1 MFSRVAVV
9 KLLLAARDESK
20 TREGIFPPSF
30 FPSTLG
36 FLYLNHIS
44 TPGDHFIDFFFSLMQ
59 NSTYSGENA
68 TCIRC
73 RDRQRGLAVQWVN
86 THDFRRATV
95 VDFPCRACIP
105 SAP

>member
-44 TPGDHFIDFFFSLMQ
+44 TPGDHFIDSVFLSYAKLDLLWRKCNM
-59 NSTYSGENA
+59 YPL
-68 TCIRC
+68 
-73 RDRQRGLAVQWVN
+73 QR
-86 THDFRRATV
+86 
-95 VDFPCRACIP
+95 
-105 SAP
+105 